1 VITIRRFALSLPV
14 LLGWLVAHPA
24 AGQASNEQTPKL
36 VVFITVDAM
45 RADYLTRF
53 AQQLTGGLGKL
64 YNGGAVFTNGFQD
77 HAITE
82 TAPGHSVILSGR
94 YPVHTGISAN
104 TAGVNDTTVT
114 LIDAAGPGA
123 SPFRF
128 RGTTLADWLIAKDPR
143 TRVLSVSR
151 KDRAA
156 ILPIGRS
163 KQPVFWYAPNGVFTT
178 STYYGSTLPDW
189 VRAFNAR
196 KLPASYAGKAWQLL
210 LPDSAYSEPDSV
222 PIESGGNGFTFPH
235 LESSSPDTATRL
247 LGEFPWM
254 DELTLEFAMA
264 GVNALNLGAGPETD
278 LLSISL
284 STTDAVGHRYGPDSR
299 EIHDQILRLDR
310 ALGGFLDSLYRI
322 RNPRDIVVALTAD
335 HGLTPY
341 PEVHAHDPNTGAIR
355 VNPRPLL
362 QLLSNSLSAAG
373 VQGYGLNFIAGVYT
387 GNGFSFD
394 GGVLELD
401 RAALS
406 RARINRDSL
415 VQAVRAQFLKVPGVA
430 RADRIS
436 ELAQRDTVN
445 DRIARRWLHM
455 FSDEE
460 KAALVVTLAPYNYWL
475 SGYLAQHGSPNDIDA
490 HVPIIFYG
498 SNVKPGRYD
507 EFAPVVDMAP
517 TLAAIVHV
525 TPQEKLDGRVLQNA
539 IR

>member
-1 VITIRRFALSLPV
+1 MIGRFVLSL
-14 LLGWLVAHPA
+14 LILFAGLIGSSA
-24 AGQASNEQTPKL
+24 AGQENLAETPKL

-45 RADYLTRF
+45 RPDYLSRF
-53 AQQLTGGLGKL
+53 AQQLTGGLGRL
-64 YNGGAVFTNGFQD
+64 YKGGAVFTNGYQD

-94 YPVHTGISAN
+94 FPVHTGISAN
-104 TAGVNDTTVT
+104 TAGVNDTTVS
-114 LIDAAGPGA
+114 LLEASGVGA

-128 RGTTLADWLIAKDPR
+128 RGTTLPDWLIAKDPR

-163 KQPVFWYAPNGVFTT
+163 KQPVFWYAANGNFTT
-178 STYYGSTLPDW
+178 STYYSSTLPDW
-189 VRAFNAR
+189 VRGFNAR
-196 KLPASYAGKAWQLL
+196 KLSASYAGKVWQPL
-210 LPDSAYSEPDSV
+210 LPDSAYNEPDSV
-222 PIESGGNGFTFPH
+222 PTESGGINFTFPH

-247 LGEFPWM
+247 LPEFPWM
-254 DELTLEFAMA
+254 DELTLDFAMA
-264 GVNALNLGAGPETD
+264 GVNALHLGAGPETD
-278 LLSISL
+278 VLSISL

-310 ALGGFLDSLYRI
+310 ALGVFLDSLFKI
-322 RNPRDIVVALTAD
+322 RNPHGVVVALTAD

-341 PEVHAHDPNTGAIR
+341 PEIHVHDPNAGAIR

-362 QLLSNSLSAAG
+362 QHLSNSLSAAG
-373 VQGYGLNFIAGVYT
+373 VAGYGLSYVAGVYT

-401 RAALS
+401 RPALS
-406 RARINRDSL
+406 KAHIDRDSL
-415 VQAVRAQFLKVPGVA
+415 VRAVRAAFLKVPGVA

-445 DRIARRWLHM
+445 DKVARRWLHM
-455 FSDEE
+455 FSDED
-460 KAALVVTLAPYNYWL
+460 KAALVVTLTPYNYWL
-475 SGYLAQHGSPNDIDA
+475 SSYQAQHGSPNDSDA
-490 HVPIIFYG
+490 RVPIIFYG
-498 SNVKPGRYD
+498 SSIKPGRYD
-507 EFAPVVDMAP
+507 EYARVVDMAP

-525 TPQEKLDGRVLQNA
+525 TPQEKLDGHVLQNA